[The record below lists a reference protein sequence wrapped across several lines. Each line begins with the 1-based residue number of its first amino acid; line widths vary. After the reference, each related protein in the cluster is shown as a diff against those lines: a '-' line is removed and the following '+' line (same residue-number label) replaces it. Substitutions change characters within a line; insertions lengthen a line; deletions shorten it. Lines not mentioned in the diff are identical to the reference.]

1 MIKHKKAAME
11 MSVGTIVT
19 IVLLMA
25 VLILGLTLVRT
36 IFFSSTE
43 NIKIIDEAIKSQM
56 RVLFSE
62 DTAKKIIILPAS
74 RMFSIK
80 SGDSGGFAISIRNTG
95 RLKPVSTFSYEV
107 KVIEVAHTCSLSLAQ
122 ADNLL
127 ILGRDGSLQIPSGDV
142 LETPIHVNFRIPED
156 APLCDI
162 NYGVNI
168 KKDGALYTPTITVKL
183 EIK

>member
-36 IFFSSTE
+36 IFFSATD
-43 NIKIIDEAIKSQM
+43 NIDAIDEAIKSQIKD
-56 RVLFSE
+56 LFSE
-62 DTAKKIIILPAS
+62 DSVKKVVILPAS
-74 RMFSIK
+74 REFSVK
-80 SGDSGGFAISIRNTG
+80 SGASGGFAISIRNTG
-95 RLKPVSTFSYEV
+95 FDSATFSYEV
-107 KVIEVAHTCSLSLAQ
+107 KVLEVAHTCSLSLAQ

-127 ILGRDGSLQIPSGDV
+127 ILGRSGSVEIPSGDS
-142 LETPIHVNFRIPED
+142 LENPIHVNFRIPEE

-162 NYGVNI
+162 NYQVKILKN
-168 KKDGALYTPTITVKL
+168 GALYGATLTVKL
-183 EIK
+183 EVK

>member
-36 IFFSSTE
+36 IFFSATE
-43 NIKIIDEAIKSQM
+43 NIEIVDEAIKSQM

-62 DTAKKIIILPAS
+62 DTAKKIVILPTS
-74 RMFSIK
+74 RVFSLK
-80 SGDSGGFAISIRNTG
+80 SGDSGGFAMSIKNTG
-95 RLKPVSTFSYEV
+95 FDTATFTYSVRVDDVS
-107 KVIEVAHTCSLSLAQ
+107 HLCDLSLAQ

-162 NYGVNI
+162 NYGVDI
-168 KKDGALYTPTITVKL
+168 KKDGTLYTPTITVKL

>member
-36 IFFSSTE
+36 IFFSATE
-43 NIKIIDEAIKSQM
+43 NIEIVDEAIKSQM

-74 RMFSIK
+74 RVFSIK
-80 SGDSGGFAISIRNTG
+80 KGDSGGFAISIRNTG
-95 RLKPVSTFSYEV
+95 LDPVSTFSYEV

-162 NYGVNI
+162 NYGVDI
-168 KKDGALYTPTITVKL
+168 KKDGTLYTPTITVKL